1 MTDTST
7 SDSDSEPDWYRLDQ
21 ETTKAQ
27 LYPHEDHKEEWQ
39 EEAEKAGQSLSQYL
53 YDLIQEA
60 RAYREGDVPITSEDE
75 RVQEL
80 ESRIEELQNELDQA
94 GPSPHWYQ

>member
-7 SDSDSEPDWYRLDQ
+7 GNSDSDTDWYRVDD

-53 YDLIQEA
+53 YDRLCDSSSA
-60 RAYREGDVPITSEDE
+60 TTS
-75 RVQEL
+75 R
-80 ESRIEELQNELDQA
+80 SR
-94 GPSPHWYQ
+94 

>member
-1 MTDTST
+1 MADTSAD
-7 SDSDSEPDWYRLDQ
+7 SDSDPAPDWNRLDD

-39 EEAEKAGQSLSQYL
+39 QEGEHAGQSLSQYL

-60 RAYREGDVPITSEDE
+60 RPTEKGDMPMIASEDE
-75 RVQEL
+75 RVPVN
-80 ESRIEELQNELDQA
+80 R
-94 GPSPHWYQ
+94 